1 MLFLLACYMGIP
13 FPPRPHQPAS
23 GPGVE
28 VRFIL
33 LVCTWP
39 QWSSLMT
46 TACWIVLHFQEE
58 DEVPD
63 DETLNQMIARREEEF
78 DLFMVMCKPE
88 LRLPTLLCVW
98 TEGPG
103 ACMSP
108 GRFPLLKPMP
118 FSQLRA
124 VGRLEL
130 ACSLFCLAQA
140 PFFFSS
146 LFGCPLPVQKSIL
159 ISGCLGETRWGQL
172 ARPTSRGGNRW
183 LELRRQLRLLDKAMR
198 SSFPS
203 TAPLPASHPQPA
215 QSGNLPG
222 SLKCFCVE
230 MSLSA
235 LAGAEP
241 VFFLAGQVNSKEH
254 NAVVSLP

>member
-1 MLFLLACYMGIP
+1 MQARAASAHPPVRVDRGAWGLHVPWQISVAEAHAFFSAQSRGTAGVSLQPILF
-13 FPPRPHQPAS
+13 
-23 GPGVE
+23 GPST
-28 VRFIL
+28 I
-33 LVCTWP
+33 
-39 QWSSLMT
+39 
-46 TACWIVLHFQEE
+46 
-58 DEVPD
+58 
-63 DETLNQMIARREEEF
+63 
-78 DLFMVMCKPE
+78 
-88 LRLPTLLCVW
+88 
-98 TEGPG
+98 
-103 ACMSP
+103 
-108 GRFPLLKPMP
+108 
-118 FSQLRA
+118 
-124 VGRLEL
+124 
-130 ACSLFCLAQA
+130 
-140 PFFFSS
+140 FFSS

-241 VFFLAGQVNSKEH
+241 VFFLAGQVNSREH